1 MKKVLA
7 LSLVVTGGLI
17 WGPSHAEGVPDLQS
31 SIEQLSGAELQAFEV
46 QAAESP
52 ITEMVDVAVEISIE
66 SGEVP
71 EGLAPELSSELVS
84 QALAEGFITETEAEG
99 LTTTIELYEANE
111 QYFDFDFSAR
121 IQAAIAANALT
132 VAEAAEMMQAFN
144 RLSVAG
150 KTLVGQSDFDF
161 DDSTS
166 PMNTLTDA
174 DRDIIC
180 SIACDNEQPR

>member
-17 WGPSHAEGVPDLQS
+17 CGPSHAEGVPDLQS

-84 QALAEGFITETEAEG
+84 QALAEGFITETEAED
-99 LTTTIELYEANE
+99 LTTTIGLYEANE
-111 QYFDFDFSAR
+111 RYFDFDFMAQM
-121 IQAAIAANALT
+121 QAAYENGDLT
-132 VAEAAEMMQAFN
+132 LDELTEMMLAFD
-144 RLSVAG
+144 RLSVQA
-150 KTLVGQSDFDF
+150 KTVVGQASFDF
-161 DDSTS
+161 NDNAS
-166 PMNTLTDA
+166 PMNTLSDS
-174 DRDIIC
+174 DRNIIC
-180 SIACDNEQPR
+180 SISCLNEQSR

>member
-1 MKKVLA
+1 MKKALA
-7 LSLVVTGGLI
+7 LSFVVTGGLI
-17 WGPSHAEGVPDLQS
+17 CGPSYAAEVPDLQS

-84 QALAEGFITETEAEG
+84 QALAEGFITETEAED
-99 LTTTIELYEANE
+99 LNTTIELYEANE
-111 QYFDFDFSAR
+111 QYFDFDFNAQL
-121 IQAAIAANALT
+121 QAGIAANALT

-144 RLSVAG
+144 KLSVAG

-161 DDSTS
+161 NDNAS

-174 DRDIIC
+174 DRTIIC
-180 SIACDNEQPR
+180 SISCQNEQTR